1 MKSEPDV
8 HSFEHHLSLPDAT
21 DSWNGVRNY
30 QARNYMR
37 DGMKCG
43 DRVIFYHSNT
53 EPPHAAGVAEIVREA
68 YPDHTAWDPESEYHD
83 PRSTPEKPSWL
94 MVDVRALRALPMPV
108 SLATMKGNPLL
119 EDMPLVRRGNRL
131 SVFPIS
137 EVHYLE
143 ILRMGGQEDF

>member
-1 MKSEPDV
+1 
-8 HSFEHHLSLPDAT
+8 
-21 DSWNGVRNY
+21 
-30 QARNYMR
+30 
-37 DGMKCG
+37 
-43 DRVIFYHSNT
+43 VIFYHSNT

-143 ILRMGGQEDF
+143 ILRMGGLEDF